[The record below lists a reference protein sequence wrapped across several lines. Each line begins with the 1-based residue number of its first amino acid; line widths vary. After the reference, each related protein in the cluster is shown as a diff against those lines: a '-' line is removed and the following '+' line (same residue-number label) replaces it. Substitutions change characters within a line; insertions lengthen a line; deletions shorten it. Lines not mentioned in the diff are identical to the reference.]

1 MEVLMMQA
9 NDFILNCAMR
19 PIRRHGVDTDS
30 FIVYTDSGSPIGIYR
45 PAKVE
50 FEPVDNWP
58 ITFSK
63 NLIQSVFEGS
73 DSNA

>member
-1 MEVLMMQA
+1 MMQA

-45 PAKVE
+45 PAKIE
-50 FEPVDNWP
+50 FEPVCDWP
-58 ITFSK
+58 YTFSK
-63 NLIQSVFEGS
+63 KLIKSIFSGGEN
-73 DSNA
+73 NA